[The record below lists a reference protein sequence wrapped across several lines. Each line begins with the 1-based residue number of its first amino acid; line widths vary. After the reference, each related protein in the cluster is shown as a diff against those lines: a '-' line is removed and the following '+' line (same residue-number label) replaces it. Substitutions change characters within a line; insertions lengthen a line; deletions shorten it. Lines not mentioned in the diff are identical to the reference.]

1 MSDGLL
7 SDMRK
12 RGIAIL
18 QDCKTQRKQMPNR
31 KSLPEKVA
39 GVSQP
44 TDIHEAAVK
53 KFIKD
58 KPNKKHLLE
67 FFNRIIEIEEAKL

>member
-7 SDMRK
+7 GDMRK

-18 QDCKTQRKQMPNR
+18 QDCKTQRKEMPKV
-31 KSLPEKVA
+31 KSLPEKLA
-39 GVSQP
+39 PPKEP
-44 TDIHEAAVK
+44 TDIHEAAVR

-67 FFNRIIEIEEAKL
+67 FFNKVIEMEEAKL

>member
-1 MSDGLL
+1 MSDNLL
-7 SDMRK
+7 ADMRK

-18 QDCKTQRKQMPNR
+18 QDCKTQRKEMPNR

-39 GVSQP
+39 GLQQP
-44 TDIHEAAVK
+44 VDIHDAAVK

-67 FFNRIIEIEEAKL
+67 FFNKIIEIEEAKL

>member
-1 MSDGLL
+1 MSDNLL
-7 SDMRK
+7 ADMRK

-18 QDCKTQRKQMPNR
+18 QDCKAARKEKPKT

-39 GVSQP
+39 GLHQP
-44 TDIHEAAVK
+44 VDIHDAAVK

-58 KPNKKHLLE
+58 KPHKKHILE
-67 FFNRIIEIEEAKL
+67 FFEKIIEIEEAKL

>member
-1 MSDGLL
+1 MGDNILA
-7 SDMRK
+7 DMRK

-18 QDCKTQRKQMPNR
+18 QDCKSSRKAMPKA

-39 GVSQP
+39 AAVQLDP
-44 TDIHEAAVK
+44 HEAAIK

-67 FFNRIIEIEEAKL
+67 FFNKIIEVEESKL